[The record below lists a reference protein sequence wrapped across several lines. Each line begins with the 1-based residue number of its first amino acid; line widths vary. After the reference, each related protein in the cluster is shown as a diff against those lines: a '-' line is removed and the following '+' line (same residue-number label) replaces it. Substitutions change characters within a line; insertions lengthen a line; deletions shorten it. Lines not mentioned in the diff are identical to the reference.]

1 MSTYPNWFG
10 CYADRFFAHHLSP
23 LAGRAGRRFL
33 QIGAFTGDA
42 SVWLFE
48 HILTGPNATLVDVD
62 TWTGSDEQAH
72 EALDFADVERVYDEH
87 TSGLVESGRLR
98 KFKGSSS
105 SFFRS
110 RAALEG
116 LFGLF
121 DFIYID
127 GDHTAVGVLSDA
139 VHAYELLKV
148 GGLIAFDDY
157 LWKSG
162 KGRLHDP
169 SPAIDVV
176 ADLYSDRLETLDNP
190 QMPGQSPLQ
199 VWFRK
204 TR

>member
-1 MSTYPNWFG
+1 MTQYPNWFG
-10 CYADRFFAHHLSP
+10 LYADRFFEHHLTP
-23 LAGRAGRRFL
+23 LAGRPDLRFL

-42 SVWLFE
+42 TVWLFD
-48 HILTGPNATLVDVD
+48 HILTGAGAALIDVD
-62 TWTGSDEQAH
+62 TWQGSDEPAH
-72 EALDFADVERVYDEH
+72 DAFDFADVEQAYDER
-87 TSGLVESGRLR
+87 TSALVASARLF
-98 KFKGSSS
+98 KFKRTSLL
-105 SFFRS
+105 FFQT
-110 RAALEG
+110 APD
-116 LFGLF
+116 FYDF

-139 VHAYELLKV
+139 VRAYPLLKV

-162 KGRLHDP
+162 KCRLNDP
-169 SPAIDVV
+169 GPAIDAI
-176 ADLYSDRLETLDNP
+176 ADLYGGRLERLDNP

>member
-1 MSTYPNWFG
+1 MTQYPNWFT
-10 CYADRFFAHHLSP
+10 CYADRFFDHHL
-23 LAGRAGRRFL
+23 AGFRGGPYLRFL

-42 SVWLFE
+42 TLFLFDYV
-48 HILTGPNATLVDVD
+48 LTGHGATLVDVD
-62 TWTGSDEQAH
+62 TWEGSDEPEHDAF
-72 EALDFADVERVYDEH
+72 DFADVERVYDER
-87 TSGLVESGRLR
+87 TAGLVESGCLR
-98 KFKGSSS
+98 KFKGSSL

-110 RAALEG
+110 RAVLEG

-139 VHAYELLKV
+139 VHAYPLLKV

-162 KGRLHDP
+162 KGRLQDP
-169 SPAIDVV
+169 GPAIDVV
-176 ADLYSDRLETLDNP
+176 ADLYSDRLARLENP
-190 QMPGQSPLQ
+190 AFPGEGPLQ

-204 TR
+204 VA